1 MDCAWNSFR
10 PLGLAL
16 LLLAACGRAEGPR
29 TAPLPPERAA
39 RLPPGLSPE
48 IALKGGETRAYLF
61 TLPAGW
67 FADLVVEQKGI
78 DVEVSLRSG
87 GRRLASVDSPNGAWG
102 PEPLPFVAE
111 TGGEYRLEI
120 RSSAGAAPGRIQ
132 VRLAPPRPAT
142 AADRT
147 RAAAE
152 RALAEG
158 WRAYQQTNGKALR
171 QAIARYEEALGLFQS
186 LNDRGRE
193 AETLARLGRLHFLRG
208 DSRTALAFYERA
220 EPLFQNDERRR
231 GLPDVLNGLGLA
243 RRTLGDTRRALED
256 LKEALDISR
265 ALGDRRSE
273 AVTWTNLGR
282 TYDSLGETEAA
293 LDAHERSIALWQE
306 LGQPDDEASARL
318 DLGRLY
324 LTMGDPEKA
333 IDQLREGS
341 QPLEA
346 AGPSAELAGALDD
359 LGRALGRA
367 GRAREGLA
375 TLERCRQMQVQVGNQ
390 RGEALALSD
399 MGWLEESLHQRESAW
414 RSYSLSRAGFRA
426 IGDPTDEAGPL
437 LGLGR
442 LAEARDPGAAT
453 ALYDNALR
461 SFEAV
466 RNPLGQATALT
477 GLARCRR
484 RQGDLTAA
492 RELVEGALA
501 RIESMRGKPVGLG
514 LRTSFL
520 ASRQDFYEL
529 YVELLME
536 LHRRQPAAGYL
547 RRAFEACELAR
558 ARGLLDTLEETRA
571 GLGRRPPPD
580 LLARESELASQ
591 VNAAER
597 RRSSLVDRGAPA
609 AQIAAAQTE
618 AAERELRR
626 RLAES
631 ERLRDRIRR
640 TTLGAKALSQARP
653 ADLAEIQRQLLDPD
667 TLLLEYT
674 LGKERSYLWV
684 VTSTSIEGFDL
695 PPRAI
700 LEPTARRAYGLVTN
714 PQRTLALTNMDRTFA
729 ALSRSL
735 LGPATGRLGTRRLL
749 IVSDGALSYLP
760 FAALP
765 VPGGGGEPL
774 VVQHEI
780 VTAPSASSL
789 LALRREQGDRR
800 PAPVS
805 VAVLADPVFGANDPR
820 VSSGHSSSPT
830 DLHRSSRGPGRL
842 PSLPSSGAEAKDILA
857 LSPPGRTLAAL
868 GFAASR
874 ETVLSGALSRYRIL
888 HFATHG
894 HLDTEHPELSG
905 IELSRVDERGRPR
918 EGFLGAHE
926 IYRLRLE
933 ADLVVLSACDTA
945 LGREVRG
952 EGLVGLTRGFFHAGA
967 RRVVVS
973 LWPVQDQ
980 PTAEL
985 MRRFYQALLRDHL
998 PPAAAL
1004 RTAQAGLRGEP
1015 RWRDPHDWAGFVLQ
1029 GDWK

>member
-1 MDCAWNSFR
+1 MKPAVS
-10 PLGLAL
+10 LAP
-16 LLLAACGRAEGPR
+16 GSSSE
-29 TAPLPPERAA
+29 TALN
-39 RLPPGLSPE
+39 
-48 IALKGGETRAYLF
+48 GGETRAYLF

-67 FADLVVEQKGI
+67 LADLRVEQKGI
-78 DVEVSLRSG
+78 DVEVSLSSG
-87 GRRLASVDSPNGAWG
+87 GRLLASVDSPNGAWG

-111 TGGEYRLEI
+111 VAGEYRMEVHAA
-120 RSSAGAAPGRIQ
+120 AGAPPGRIE
-132 VRLAPPRPAT
+132 VYLPAPRPAT
-142 AADRT
+142 DADRV

-152 RALAEG
+152 RDLAEG
-158 WRAYQQTNGKALR
+158 WRSYQQTNGNALR
-171 QAIARYEEALGLFQS
+171 QAIARHEEALGLFQS
-186 LNDRGRE
+186 LKDRRRE
-193 AETLARLGRLHFLRG
+193 ADTLAKLGYFQYRRG
-208 DSRTALAFYERA
+208 DSRTALSYYERA
-220 EPLFQNDERRR
+220 EPLFRVPERRR

-256 LKEALDISR
+256 FKSALDVSQ

-293 LDAHERSIALWQE
+293 LNAHERSISLWTE
-306 LGQPDDEASARL
+306 LRQPDDVDSARL

-341 QPLEA
+341 RPLET
-346 AGPSAELAGALDD
+346 AGPSAELAGALGD

-367 GRAREGLA
+367 GRAREGLEI
-375 TLERCRQMQVQVGNQ
+375 LERCRRMQVQVGNR

-399 MGWLEESLHQRESAW
+399 MGWLEDSLRQREPAW
-414 RSYSLSRAGFRA
+414 QYHSLALAGFRK

-442 LAEARDPGAAT
+442 LAQARDPGAAT
-453 ALYDNALR
+453 ALYTQALR
-461 SFEAV
+461 RFEAA
-466 RNPLGQATALT
+466 RNPLGQATALM

-484 RQGDLTAA
+484 RQGDLVAA

-520 ASRQDFYEL
+520 ASKQDFYEL

-558 ARGLLDTLEETRA
+558 ARGLLDALEETRT
-571 GLGRRPPPD
+571 GFGSRPAPD
-580 LLARESELASQ
+580 LLARESELAGQ

-597 RRSSLVDRGAPA
+597 RRSTLADGGAPA
-609 AQIAAAQTE
+609 AQIAAA
-618 AAERELRR
+618 ERELRR
-626 RLAES
+626 LLAES

-640 TTLGAKALSQARP
+640 TTLGARALSQARP
-653 ADLAEIQRQLLDPD
+653 ASLAEIQSQLLDPD
-667 TLLLEYT
+667 TLLLEYA

-684 VTSTSIEGFDL
+684 VTPTSIESFDL
-695 PPRAI
+695 PPRAD
-700 LEPTARRAYGLVTN
+700 LEPVARQAYDLVTT
-714 PQRTLALTNMDRTFA
+714 PQRSLALTNMDRTFA
-729 ALSRSL
+729 ELSRSL
-735 LGPATGRLGTRRLL
+735 LGQAASRLGARRLL
-749 IVSDGALSYLP
+749 IVGDGALSYLP

-765 VPGGGGEPL
+765 APGGGEPL
-774 VVQHEI
+774 VARHEI

-789 LALRREQGDRR
+789 LALRRERRDRR
-800 PAPVS
+800 PSPAS
-805 VAVLADPVFGANDPR
+805 VAVLADPVFSAGDPR
-820 VSSGHSSSPT
+820 VTPGRSSSPV
-830 DLHRSSRGPGRL
+830 DLRRAAQGSRRL
-842 PSLPSSGAEAKDILA
+842 APLPSSGEEARAILA
-857 LSPPGRTLAAL
+857 LAPPGKTLAAL

-874 ETVLSGALSRYRIL
+874 ETVLSGALSHYRIL

-894 HLDTEHPELSG
+894 RLNTEHPELSG
-905 IELSRVDERGRPR
+905 IELSSFDEQGRPR

-926 IYRLRLE
+926 IYRLHLE
-933 ADLVVLSACDTA
+933 ADLVVLSACETA

-998 PPAAAL
+998 SPAAAL
-1004 RTAQAGLRGEP
+1004 RRAQAGLRGEP
-1015 RWRDPHDWAGFVLQ
+1015 GWQDPHDWAGFVLQ